1 MEGFKIKNWF
11 NLSLF
16 GFFLA
21 ASLGLIMR
29 YKIAYS
35 LPWINQKNLQM
46 AHSNL
51 AFSGWISH
59 SLWIFIVQAVSK
71 EVTTKQLKFFI
82 TLLRINLIG
91 IMLLSASLLVFGN
104 YTVTFLFY
112 SLQVIL
118 NLLMIFYAHQIL
130 IKSSIQAGHQ
140 TIKISLAFQLL
151 AIMGNVALIFFL
163 SSKTISQQSYLVATY
178 WYLHFSY
185 NGWFLFACLGLWQ
198 RFVVID
204 LNQTPIPQNWI
215 NLMAI
220 SCIPAYGLSI
230 LWLKLPIYI
239 YIPIVL
245 SALVQIYAWI
255 KILNFTLTKHSHT
268 LKQKNPVSYY
278 LFALVVMAMSLK
290 CLLQLGSVIPAV
302 SKLAFGFRPIVIAYL
317 HLILLGVLSLFIVSY
332 VYLNQW
338 ILNHKFT
345 QLSIAILC
353 IGILG
358 NELILAIQGI
368 ASFSYTI
375 IPFANESL
383 LLAAIILWIASLML
397 WLSNTKNTDNK

>member
-1 MEGFKIKNWF
+1 MEVFQLKNWF
-11 NLSLF
+11 KLSLI
-16 GFFLA
+16 GLFLV

-51 AFSGWISH
+51 AFLGWISH
-59 SLWIFIVQAVSK
+59 SLWIFIVQAICK
-71 EVTTKQLKFFI
+71 EVTTKQLQSFNI
-82 TLLRINLIG
+82 LLRTNLIG
-91 IMLLSASLLVFGN
+91 IMLLSTSLLVLGN
-104 YTVTFLFY
+104 KTATYLLF
-112 SLQVIL
+112 SLQLII
-118 NLLMIFYAHQIL
+118 NLLLIFFTYQVVS
-130 IKSSIQAGHQ
+130 KSSKKAGHQ
-140 TIKISLAFQLL
+140 TIQFSLAFQLL
-151 AIMGNVALIFFL
+151 AILGNAALIVL
-163 SSKTISQQSYLVATY
+163 LASKTIYQQSYLIATY
-178 WYLHFSY
+178 WHLHFSY

-198 RFVVID
+198 RFAVIG
-204 LNQTPIPQNWI
+204 LNQTPIPQYWI

-255 KILNFTLTKHSHT
+255 KILYFTHTKHSHA
-268 LKQKNPVSYY
+268 LKQKNLISYY
-278 LFALVVMAMSLK
+278 LFALVLMAMSVK
-290 CLLQLGSVIPAV
+290 CILQLGSVIPAV

-317 HLILLGVLSLFIVSY
+317 HLILLGVISLFIVSY
-332 VYLNQW
+332 AYINQW
-338 ILNHKFT
+338 IPNHKFT

-353 IGILG
+353 FGILA

-375 IPFANESL
+375 IPFSNEGL
-383 LLAAIILWIASLML
+383 LFAAIILWIASLML
-397 WLSNTKNTDNK
+397 WLSNTKNTDNN